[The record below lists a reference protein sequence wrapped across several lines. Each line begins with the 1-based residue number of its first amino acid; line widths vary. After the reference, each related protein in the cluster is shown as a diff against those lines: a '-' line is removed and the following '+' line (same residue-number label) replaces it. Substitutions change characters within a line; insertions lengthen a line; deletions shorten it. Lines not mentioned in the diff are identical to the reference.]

1 MHLLVL
7 NKYTKYFLQK
17 KVYRILSKKDMKLMR
32 CIFLVLNK
40 CIKYFLQKKC
50 VQNIVKYIYIYNR
63 RHHNL
68 IIDMLLLS
76 AES

>member
-1 MHLLVL
+1 
-7 NKYTKYFLQK
+7 
-17 KVYRILSKKDMKLMR
+17 MR